1 MLNAYRGVFCAR
13 LDEGSRQWRKHRH
26 TARRIWLASAL
37 EVDRMSASQVSRI
50 CELSDAIV
58 EDMQSRGLSDTAF
71 PYVWHDAIRIKCR
84 DPGHASSCAQ
94 VTPIGPSI
102 EGGDA
107 TSATIPLTR
116 TPKPEG
122 LT

>member
-1 MLNAYRGVFCAR
+1 MLKAYRGVFCAR

-58 EDMQSRGLSDTAF
+58 EDMQTRGLSDTAF

-84 DPGHASSCAQ
+84 DPGHASSCAI
-94 VTPIGPSI
+94 VTAIGACLD
-102 EGGDA
+102 GGDDR
-107 TSATIPLTR
+107 SGSMPLTR
-116 TPKPEG
+116 SPMPDG
-122 LT
+122 